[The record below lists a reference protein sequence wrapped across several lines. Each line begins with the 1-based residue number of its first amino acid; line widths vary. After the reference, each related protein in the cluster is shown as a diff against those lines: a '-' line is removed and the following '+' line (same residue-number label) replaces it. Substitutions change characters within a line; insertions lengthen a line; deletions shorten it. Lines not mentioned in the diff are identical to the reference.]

1 MIREGSP
8 GQTGSATH
16 RRDTSFPA
24 SPSRWPLPYWEPANQ
39 PAIAHVAA
47 TPIPSSWPLQGSGWP
62 GQAGTPDPPAPPNVT
77 RHPSGD
83 HHPTIGP
90 GGRWIGARSGLDADS
105 PTFDHWRRRD
115 RGAPPIATARWAL
128 RHYHRRATMSRAPAA
143 RRASEAERERAQ
155 AGRSRR
161 RVSGRQARLEDVQE
175 VLTNCNK
182 GETWEVEALSR

>member
-90 GGRWIGARSGLDADS
+90 GAGGSGRAAGL
-105 PTFDHWRRRD
+105 TR
-115 RGAPPIATARWAL
+115 TARPLTIGGDGTGGHHPSQQPGGHFGITTAGPPCP
-128 RHYHRRATMSRAPAA
+128 APAA

-161 RVSGRQARLEDVQE
+161 RVSGRQARLEDVQK
-175 VLTNCNK
+175 VLRACWHT
-182 GETWEVEALSR
+182 L